1 MKESS
6 IDNQKQTFDSHQ
18 STKRDK
24 PELSNRIKSSV
35 MFENRKFYDVVIEL
49 PRIEYRVES
58 ENFTIAKAL
67 TLDEVLVLC
76 RKKFI
81 NW

>member
-1 MKESS
+1 
-6 IDNQKQTFDSHQ
+6 
-18 STKRDK
+18 
-24 PELSNRIKSSV
+24 

-67 TLDEVLVLC
+67 TLDEV
-76 RKKFI
+76 
-81 NW
+81 